1 MTWGILTHLWKLT
14 RELREEVTPHLERL
28 GLAPTDPWLLAEIER
43 HRYPTEAVRAMQIPA
58 PTVSQMLRRLEQ
70 AGLVTRSLDPT
81 DLRRYRFE
89 LTERG
94 RFLLEESRKHILQAM
109 ERRLNRLAPGERRR
123 FAEWLEVL
131 AQPED
136 AQAPREQP

>member
-14 RELREEVTPHLERL
+14 RELREEVTPQLERL

-58 PTVSQMLRRLEQ
+58 PTISQMLKRLEQ
-70 AGLVTRSLDPT
+70 AGLVVRSLDPT

-89 LTERG
+89 LTEQG

-109 ERRLNRLAPGERRR
+109 ERRLNRLTSEERGKL
-123 FAEWLEVL
+123 AEWLEIL
-131 AQPED
+131 ARPED
-136 AQAPREQP
+136 APAAREQP